1 VVKKWIKEEKLW
13 KREGWETWIKEE
25 ELWKENKG
33 STVYMDKRRR
43 RRRMKHGCKKK
54 ENSGSREGW

>member
-1 VVKKWIKEEKLW
+1 MDKRRKALEK
-13 KREGWETWIKEE
+13 RRVGTWIKEE

-43 RRRMKHGCKKK
+43 RRMKHGCKKK
-54 ENSGSREGW
+54 ENSGRREGW